1 MKPKKIYFK
10 KIKVH
15 ELKKEKKLLSSKVDA
30 TILILL
36 FLGSALINNAILQLF
51 QNNLDWDL
59 VNKFI
64 FEWHTILF
72 LLGSSV
78 IFIFTLWLYAILGNR
93 YLTVGLTFLISLGL
107 GVATWQKMIN
117 RSEPL
122 YPSELSMIKELSFM
136 VSMIESKVVLGFLLI
151 VLVVMALSYVF
162 TRLQT
167 RFIIKYNRHKS
178 YLIRF
183 ILFITTSFLLVYI
196 ANFNQPGNLL
206 KKAYDPNAYWIP
218 YSQQMNYYNNG
229 FIGGFLFN
237 LKVDAM
243 AEPKGYSKAKIAELT
258 QKYQEIAEEINQNR
272 SGPIKNTNIIYIMN
286 ESFSDPLAL
295 NGMEIAKDPIP
306 LTRHLMENNRSGSI
320 LSQGY
325 GGGTANIEFEALTGF
340 SMEPMNP
347 QLTTPYTQLLAKVTN
362 FPSIVS
368 YLNEQNYQTTAIH
381 PYNTSMYKRQNV
393 YQSLGFQN
401 FINEDTMKNTEK
413 MESNPYISDK
423 AAYQEVLDTLEAS
436 KGSNFIHLVTMQNH
450 MPYGSKYVSSEY
462 EVSGTENDQI
472 TSNYLKDLSYSD
484 QALDNFI
491 KQIDQLAE
499 PTIVIF
505 WGDHL
510 PSVYGDVIFNQNSL
524 DKMHETPLLIYSNVN
539 KKDKELGMISP
550 IYFAPELLEVAN
562 ADITGFYALLNQLQ
576 SNLPAFEKEMYLEKN
591 AEKMKKSANELSQE
605 TQALLADYYMIQYDI
620 TTGKKY
626 SLQTNLF
633 AHNK

>member
-237 LKVDAM
+237 LKVEAM
-243 AEPKGYSKAKIAELT
+243 VEPKGYSKAKIAELT

-401 FINEDTMKNTEK
+401 FINEANMKNTEK

-491 KQIDQLAE
+491 KQIDELAE
-499 PTIVIF
+499 PTIVVF

-591 AEKMKKSANELSQE
+591 AEKMKKSVNELSQE

>member
-136 VSMIESKVVLGFLLI
+136 VSMIESKVVLSFLLI
-151 VLVVMALSYVF
+151 VLVVMALAYVF

-196 ANFNQPGNLL
+196 ANFNLPGNLL

-237 LKVDAM
+237 LKVEAM
-243 AEPKGYSKAKIAELT
+243 AEPKGYSKEKIAELT

-347 QLTTPYTQLLAKVTN
+347 QLTTPYTQLLAKVPN

-436 KGSNFIHLVTMQNH
+436 KDSNFIHLVTMQNH

-499 PTIVIF
+499 PTIVVF

-562 ADITGFYALLNQLQ
+562 ADITGFYALLNQLK

-591 AEKMKKSANELSQE
+591 AEKMKKSVNELSQE

>member
-78 IFIFTLWLYAILGNR
+78 IFIFTLWLYVILGNR

-151 VLVVMALSYVF
+151 ILVVMALAYVF

-237 LKVDAM
+237 LKVEAM
-243 AEPKGYSKAKIAELT
+243 AEPKGYSKEKIAELT
-258 QKYQEIAEEINQNR
+258 QKYKKIAEEVNQNR

-401 FINEDTMKNTEK
+401 FINEYTMKNTEK
-413 MESNPYISDK
+413 MESNPYFSDK

-450 MPYGSKYVSSEY
+450 MPYGSKYVSSEF

-591 AEKMKKSANELSQE
+591 AEKMKKSVNELSQE

>member
-1 MKPKKIYFK
+1 
-10 KIKVH
+10 
-15 ELKKEKKLLSSKVDA
+15 
-30 TILILL
+30 
-36 FLGSALINNAILQLF
+36 
-51 QNNLDWDL
+51 
-59 VNKFI
+59 
-64 FEWHTILF
+64 
-72 LLGSSV
+72 
-78 IFIFTLWLYAILGNR
+78 
-93 YLTVGLTFLISLGL
+93 
-107 GVATWQKMIN
+107 
-117 RSEPL
+117 
-122 YPSELSMIKELSFM
+122 
-136 VSMIESKVVLGFLLI
+136 
-151 VLVVMALSYVF
+151 
-162 TRLQT
+162 
-167 RFIIKYNRHKS
+167 
-178 YLIRF
+178 
-183 ILFITTSFLLVYI
+183 
-196 ANFNQPGNLL
+196 
-206 KKAYDPNAYWIP
+206 
-218 YSQQMNYYNNG
+218 
-229 FIGGFLFN
+229 
-237 LKVDAM
+237 
-243 AEPKGYSKAKIAELT
+243 
-258 QKYQEIAEEINQNR
+258 
-272 SGPIKNTNIIYIMN
+272 
-286 ESFSDPLAL
+286 
-295 NGMEIAKDPIP
+295 
-306 LTRHLMENNRSGSI
+306 
-320 LSQGY
+320 
-325 GGGTANIEFEALTGF
+325 
-340 SMEPMNP
+340 
-347 QLTTPYTQLLAKVTN
+347 
-362 FPSIVS
+362 
-368 YLNEQNYQTTAIH
+368 
-381 PYNTSMYKRQNV
+381 MYKRQNV

-436 KGSNFIHLVTMQNH
+436 KDSNFIHLVTMQNH

-499 PTIVIF
+499 PTIVVF

-591 AEKMKKSANELSQE
+591 AEKMKKSVNELSQE

>member
-151 VLVVMALSYVF
+151 VLVVMALAYVF
-162 TRLQT
+162 TCLQT

-237 LKVDAM
+237 LKVEAM
-243 AEPKGYSKAKIAELT
+243 AEPKGYSKEKIAELT

-347 QLTTPYTQLLAKVTN
+347 QLTTPYTQLLAKVPN

-436 KGSNFIHLVTMQNH
+436 KDSNFIHLVTMQNH

-462 EVSGTENDQI
+462 EVNGTENDQI

-499 PTIVIF
+499 PTIVVF

-576 SNLPAFEKEMYLEKN
+576 SNLPAFEKEKYLEKN
-591 AEKMKKSANELSQE
+591 AKKMKKSVNELSQE

>member
-30 TILILL
+30 TILVLL
-36 FLGSALINNAILQLF
+36 FLGSTLINNAILQLF

-136 VSMIESKVVLGFLLI
+136 VSMIESKVVLGFLFI
-151 VLVVMALSYVF
+151 VLVVMALAYVF

-237 LKVDAM
+237 LKVEAM
-243 AEPKGYSKAKIAELT
+243 AEPKGYSKEKIAELT

-295 NGMEIAKDPIP
+295 KGMEIAKDPIP

-347 QLTTPYTQLLAKVTN
+347 QLTTPYTQLLAKVPN

-436 KGSNFIHLVTMQNH
+436 KDSNFIHLVTMQNH

-591 AEKMKKSANELSQE
+591 TEKMKKSVNELSQE
-605 TQALLADYYMIQYDI
+605 KQALLADYYMIQYDI

>member
-136 VSMIESKVVLGFLLI
+136 LSMIESKVVLGFLLI
-151 VLVVMALSYVF
+151 VLVVMALAYVF

-196 ANFNQPGNLL
+196 ANFNQPGNLW

-218 YSQQMNYYNNG
+218 YSQEMNYYNNG

-237 LKVDAM
+237 LKVEAM
-243 AEPKGYSKAKIAELT
+243 AEPKGYSKEKIAELT

-450 MPYGSKYVSSEY
+450 MPYVSKYVSSEY

-591 AEKMKKSANELSQE
+591 AKKMKKSVNELSQE

>member
-136 VSMIESKVVLGFLLI
+136 VSMIESKVVLGFLFI
-151 VLVVMALSYVF
+151 VLVVMALAYVF

-237 LKVDAM
+237 LKVEAM
-243 AEPKGYSKAKIAELT
+243 AEPKGYSKEKIAELT
-258 QKYQEIAEEINQNR
+258 QKYKKIAEEVNQNR

-413 MESNPYISDK
+413 MESNPYFSDK

-450 MPYGSKYVSSEY
+450 MPYGSKYVSSEF

-591 AEKMKKSANELSQE
+591 AEKMKKSVNELSQE

>member
-362 FPSIVS
+362 FPSIIS

>member
-576 SNLPAFEKEMYLEKN
+576 SNLLAFEKEMYLEKN

>member
-151 VLVVMALSYVF
+151 VLVVMALAYVF
-162 TRLQT
+162 TCLQT

-237 LKVDAM
+237 LKVEAM
-243 AEPKGYSKAKIAELT
+243 AEPKGYSKEKIAELT

-347 QLTTPYTQLLAKVTN
+347 QLTTPYTQLLAKVPN

-436 KGSNFIHLVTMQNH
+436 KDSNFIHLVTMQNH

-499 PTIVIF
+499 PTIVVF

-591 AEKMKKSANELSQE
+591 AEKMKKSINELSQE

>member
-237 LKVDAM
+237 LKVEAM
-243 AEPKGYSKAKIAELT
+243 AEPKGYSKAKITELT

-413 MESNPYISDK
+413 MESNPYFSDK

-450 MPYGSKYVSSEY
+450 MPYGSKYVSSEF

-591 AEKMKKSANELSQE
+591 AKKMKKSVNELSQE

>member
-30 TILILL
+30 TILVLL

-151 VLVVMALSYVF
+151 VLVVMAVAYVF

-183 ILFITTSFLLVYI
+183 ILFITTSFLFVYI

-237 LKVDAM
+237 LKVEAM
-243 AEPKGYSKAKIAELT
+243 AEPKGYSKEKIAELT

-347 QLTTPYTQLLAKVTN
+347 QLTTPYTQLLAKVPN

-436 KGSNFIHLVTMQNH
+436 KDSNFIHLVTMQNH

-499 PTIVIF
+499 PTIVVF

-524 DKMHETPLLIYSNVN
+524 DKMHETPLLIYSNAN

-591 AEKMKKSANELSQE
+591 TEKMKKSVNELSQE

>member
-136 VSMIESKVVLGFLLI
+136 LSMIESKVVLGFLLI
-151 VLVVMALSYVF
+151 VLVVMALAYVF

-183 ILFITTSFLLVYI
+183 VLFITTSFLLVYI
-196 ANFNQPGNLL
+196 ANFNQPGNLW

-237 LKVDAM
+237 LKVEAM
-243 AEPKGYSKAKIAELT
+243 AEPKGYSKEKIAELT

-347 QLTTPYTQLLAKVTN
+347 QLTTPYTQLLAKVPN

-450 MPYGSKYVSSEY
+450 MPYVSKYVSSEY

-591 AEKMKKSANELSQE
+591 AKKMKKSVNELSQE

>member
-237 LKVDAM
+237 LKVEAM
-243 AEPKGYSKAKIAELT
+243 AEPKGYSKEKIAELT
-258 QKYQEIAEEINQNR
+258 QKYKKIAEEVNQNR

-401 FINEDTMKNTEK
+401 FINEANMKNTEK

-491 KQIDQLAE
+491 KQIDELAE
-499 PTIVIF
+499 PTIVVF

-591 AEKMKKSANELSQE
+591 AEKMKKSVNELSQE

>member
-591 AEKMKKSANELSQE
+591 AEKMKKSVNELSQE

>member
-162 TRLQT
+162 TCLQT

>member
-151 VLVVMALSYVF
+151 VIVVMALAYVF

-167 RFIIKYNRHKS
+167 RFIIKYNRRKS

-183 ILFITTSFLLVYI
+183 VLFITASFLLVYI

-243 AEPKGYSKAKIAELT
+243 VEPKGYSKAKIEELT
-258 QKYQEIAEEINQNR
+258 QKYQEIAEEINRNR

-295 NGMEIAKDPIP
+295 NGMEITKDPIP

-393 YQSLGFQN
+393 YQGLGFQN

-462 EVSGTENDQI
+462 EVNGTENDHI

-499 PTIVIF
+499 PTIVVF

-562 ADITGFYALLNQLQ
+562 ADITGFHALLNQLQ

-591 AEKMKKSANELSQE
+591 AEKMKKSVNELSQE

-626 SLQTNLF
+626 SLQTNFF